1 MAKEINAKE
10 IERKYKYVLKN
21 IIRKIED
28 DDPDYKLVIE
38 SFYEYY
44 DYGDTHCTCGKQ
56 IKQISIIKNT
66 NNNTSYKIGC
76 VCIENMKKVMDLL
89 EISDDFKNIITI
101 LNKHYRERIKCDAC
115 NTMIMRKSFHIH
127 NNSKKHKDNEVM
139 HLRGDR
145 YIKVT
150 YKNKEIAKKSGA
162 RWDPRERSWYIP
174 KIISTEDYDRMY
186 EFYSKHPLLV

>member
-1 MAKEINAKE
+1 MKKEINVKK

-38 SFYEYY
+38 TYY

-56 IKQISIIKNT
+56 IKQVSIIKNT

-76 VCIENMKKVMDLL
+76 VCIESMIEVIDLL
-89 EISDDFKNIITI
+89 DISDDFKKIISI
-101 LNKHYRERIKCDAC
+101 LSKHYKERIKCDAC
-115 NTMIMRKSFHIH
+115 NKMIIRKNYHTHI
-127 NNSKKHKDNEVM
+127 NSKKHQENEIM

-145 YIKVT
+145 YINVA
-150 YKNKEIAKKSGA
+150 YKNKEIAKKAGA
-162 RWDPRERSWYIP
+162 RWDPDERSWYIP
-174 KIISTEDYDRMY
+174 QKISTEDYDRMY
-186 EFYSKHPLLV
+186 EFYYKNPSLV